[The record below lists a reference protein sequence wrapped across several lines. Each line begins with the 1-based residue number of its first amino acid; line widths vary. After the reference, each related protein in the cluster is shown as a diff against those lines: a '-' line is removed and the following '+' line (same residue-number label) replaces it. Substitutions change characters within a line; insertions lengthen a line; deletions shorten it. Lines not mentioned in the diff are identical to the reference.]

1 MALQIDLRPHER
13 LIVGNTIVHNGK
25 RETTLFI
32 ETQERVMRGRDIM
45 QEDEANT
52 PCKRLYLC
60 VQMMY
65 LSTDPAP
72 YEDVFREIAT
82 PLMRD
87 VPDLRRQI
95 LDIIDELSVPD
106 HYRALRACRDLI
118 KAEAAL
124 LQKADT

>member
-1 MALQIDLRPHER
+1 MSLQIDLRPHER
-13 LIVGNTIVHNGK
+13 LIVGNSIIHNGK

-45 QEDEANT
+45 QEDEADT
-52 PCKRLYLC
+52 PSKRLYLC

-72 YEDVFREIAT
+72 YEDVFREIAA

-95 LDIIDELSVPD
+95 LDVIDELSVPD